1 MGLVA
6 LQQVEYSWTR
16 DQTHVPCIGR
26 QILIHRTTREVLF
39 QLLFMFEVSHNKN
52 RDGEN
57 CKVRIRHK
65 NTKKLKFFMTI
76 LIHLSYTWDI
86 HVNKDEKSIEDT

>member
-1 MGLVA
+1 
-6 LQQVEYSWTR
+6 
-16 DQTHVPCIGR
+16 
-26 QILIHRTTREVLF
+26 
-39 QLLFMFEVSHNKN
+39 MFEVSHNKN

-57 CKVRIRHK
+57 YKVRIRHK

>member
-1 MGLVA
+1 MGFSC
-6 LQQVEYSWTR
+6 LQHLESSWTR

-39 QLLFMFEVSHNKN
+39 QLLFMFEISHNKN
-52 RDGEN
+52 KDGEN
-57 CKVRIRHK
+57 YKVRIRHK